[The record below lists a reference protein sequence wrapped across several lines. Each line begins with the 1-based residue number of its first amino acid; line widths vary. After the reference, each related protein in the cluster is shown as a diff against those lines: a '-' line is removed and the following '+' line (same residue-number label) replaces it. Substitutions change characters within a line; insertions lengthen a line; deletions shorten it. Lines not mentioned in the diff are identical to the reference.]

1 MSGGGGGQP
10 QMMFL
15 PQQQQTS
22 QTSKTELPA
31 WVQAAGQS
39 NYDAAANMNP
49 AAFAAFN
56 GQRVADLTQGQTDA
70 IGKITNNVGSTQ
82 PYFANA
88 LSTTQGVQNYNP
100 LMVNAQTLPGS
111 DLKAYMNPYT
121 DSVVNSS
128 LNVLD
133 QQRAADI
140 NRNHDAANAAKA
152 FGGSRQQL
160 QDAVTNSQYGL
171 QGSQLAANLYNQ
183 NYTNALAALQS
194 DQARNLQA
202 QQSNQA
208 AGLQGASTNLNA
220 ASLTGQLAGAGQDA
234 YMNGL
239 NASLAGN
246 GMLQNQAQNQI
257 TANMQQYADQQQ
269 SMLQPLFLRMQA
281 LGMTPY
287 NTSTSSTGNMSGLT
301 AQAYQ
306 PTSSSPLMQ
315 LAGGLLGGASLAGG
329 LGWRPFGK

>member
-15 PQQQQTS
+15 PQTQQQS
-22 QTSKTELPA
+22 QTSSTQLPA
-31 WVQAAGQS
+31 WVSAAGQS

-56 GQRVADLTQGQTDA
+56 GPRVADMTQGQTDA
-70 IGKITNNVGSTQ
+70 INKITNNVGSTQ

-88 LSTTQGVQNYNP
+88 LNTSQGVQNYNP
-100 LMVNAQTLPGS
+100 LMVNAQSLPGS
-111 DLKAYMNPYT
+111 DLSAYMNPYT

-183 NYTNALAALQS
+183 NYTNALSALQS

-208 AGLQGASTNLNA
+208 AGLQGAATNLNA
-220 ASLTGQLAGAGQDA
+220 ANLTGSLAGAGQDA
-234 YMNGL
+234 YLNGL
-239 NASLAGN
+239 NASFAGN
-246 GMLQNQAQNQI
+246 ALMQNQNQNQI
-257 TANMQQYADQQQ
+257 NANMQQYADQQQ
-269 SMLQPLFLRMQA
+269 SMLAPLYLKMQA

-287 NTSTSSTGNMSGLT
+287 NTTTTSSG
-301 AQAYQ
+301 
-306 PTSSSPLMQ
+306 SSSGISAQPYQNTSASPMMQ
-315 LAGGLLGGASLAGG
+315 LAGGLLGGASTAAK
-329 LGWRPFGK
+329 LGWKPFG